1 MGVGG
6 AFPVGK
12 AVTQGPV
19 AGMCLEYSRNSKEAW
34 SDSEQGKRGGRE
46 AGGST
51 GTLALF
57 RGGGGMGG
65 HGRVLSRVWC

>member
-1 MGVGG
+1 MMGVGG

-34 SDSEQGKRGGRE
+34 SDSEQGKGGGRE

-57 RGGGGMGG
+57 
-65 HGRVLSRVWC
+65 